1 MEGKNHSVLQNGQ
14 KQKRT
19 AGDHLCG
26 IYDNS
31 AVIAVCIY
39 LSAFAEMV
47 KFSFIR

>member
-1 MEGKNHSVLQNGQ
+1 MGK

-39 LSAFAEMV
+39 RENLSDLKIILTYFAGMTALEH
-47 KFSFIR
+47 